1 MKLSKTKFLAIVCL
15 LLAGLLLIYMGS
27 IKSREPLNYSIKD
40 TSITVIDLS
49 EKDNHL
55 NIISILGILLISFA
69 TILTA
74 HNFLYQPK
82 VNSREKIKLTRQED
96 RIISFIKNGLMYK
109 EIAIELSISPSTVKT
124 HINNIYKKLGINSQF
139 LLNWQVN

>member
-74 HNFLYQPK
+74 HNFLYRPK
-82 VNSREKIKLTRQED
+82 IQSQKINKLTRQEE
-96 RIISFIKNGLMYK
+96 RIISYIKNGLTNK
-109 EIAIELSISPSTVKT
+109 EIAIELSISLSTVKT